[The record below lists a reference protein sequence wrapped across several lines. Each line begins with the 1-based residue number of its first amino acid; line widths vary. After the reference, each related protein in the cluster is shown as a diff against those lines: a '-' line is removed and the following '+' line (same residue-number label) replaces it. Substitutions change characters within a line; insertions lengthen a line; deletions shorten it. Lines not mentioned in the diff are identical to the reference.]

1 MNHHKQMIHCESLL
15 VITRGYPRKKKYYE
29 SLLVITRGYPRL
41 KKNKNVISESSQ
53 SLTVLSQAMKMVA
66 TAKFKKVWDPGKCWL
81 NEF

>member
-1 MNHHKQMIHCESLL
+1 M
-15 VITRGYPRKKKYYE
+15 
-29 SLLVITRGYPRL
+29 LVITRGYPRL